1 MRVGPC
7 TRSHR
12 ASPWFIASWLPL
24 ILLDAAQTALST
36 VIAEQ
41 RG

>member
-1 MRVGPC
+1 VHAITP
-7 TRSHR
+7 SV
-12 ASPWFIASWLPL
+12 PWFIASWLPL